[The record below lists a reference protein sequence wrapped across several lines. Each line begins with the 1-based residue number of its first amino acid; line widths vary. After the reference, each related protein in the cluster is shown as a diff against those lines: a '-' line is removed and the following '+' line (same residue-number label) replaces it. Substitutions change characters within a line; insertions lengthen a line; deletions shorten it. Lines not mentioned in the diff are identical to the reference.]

1 LITEDLSPFHIV
13 DVNET
18 FAKNVS
24 ITVLN
29 KNDYIVINNPIDDKT
44 GKKQNG
50 SLSFTQRTIQ
60 LFLETRRIH
69 PRN

>member
-44 GKKQNG
+44 GKNRMG
-50 SLSFTQRTIQ
+50 A
-60 LFLETRRIH
+60 
-69 PRN
+69 